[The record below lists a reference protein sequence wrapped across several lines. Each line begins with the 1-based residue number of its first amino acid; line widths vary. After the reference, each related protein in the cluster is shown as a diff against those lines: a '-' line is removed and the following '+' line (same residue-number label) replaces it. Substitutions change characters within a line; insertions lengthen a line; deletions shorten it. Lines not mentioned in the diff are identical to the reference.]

1 LSYPDCLYKYTS
13 ASSTEIILKTG
24 SLRWSSTSMFNDLN
38 EFQRMPV
45 FSPSLEDDWDVY
57 LHYLVD
63 VLYGDCK
70 DDIKTFSDNTK
81 LLLMLW
87 GKIKRADQSKSE
99 FFKEIYMPPTSDQ
112 ARMSELL
119 REFTEKS
126 LNNDCARIY
135 CLTEKYDNAAM
146 WANYAEEHT
155 GCVLGFKHIPH
166 LSTPFIAAKP
176 VSYTDGVP
184 VIGRGL
190 DLLLYGNTPELRKKT
205 VEAII
210 YSKDI
215 SWSYEKEWRV
225 VTWRPEETDKKYFD
239 YEFYQQELDSL
250 TFGPR
255 ADESKMSNISQVLSQ
270 CYPDCKVYKMTSNNG
285 RNERTLI

>member
-1 LSYPDCLYKYTS
+1 MNYPDCLYKYTS
-13 ASSTEIILKTG
+13 ASTAEIILKTG

-38 EFQRMPV
+38 EFQRMPIL
-45 FSPSLEDDWDVY
+45 SPSTEDDWDVY

-63 VLYGDCK
+63 ILYGDCK
-70 DDIKTFSDNTK
+70 ENVKAFSPWTNLLFEIWRKIKTTDE
-81 LLLMLW
+81 
-87 GKIKRADQSKSE
+87 SKSE
-99 FFKEIYMPPTSDQ
+99 FFKRVYTPPGSNQ

-119 REFTEKS
+119 RGFTEKS
-126 LNNDCARIY
+126 LNSDCARIY

-155 GCVLGFKHIPH
+155 GCVLGFKHIPR
-166 LSTPFIAAKP
+166 LDTPFMAVKP
-176 VSYTDGVP
+176 VIYTDGAP

-190 DLLLYGNTPELRKKT
+190 DFILYGDTPEFRKKI

-225 VTWRPEETDKKYFD
+225 VTWSPEETGKKYFD
-239 YEFYQQELDSL
+239 YKFYQQELDSL

-255 ADESKMSNISQVLSQ
+255 ADASKISSISQLLSQ
-270 CYPDCKVYKMTSNNG
+270 GYPDCKIYKMNNSDG
-285 RNERTLI
+285 RYERILI